1 VVEELH
7 SRYGDKVRAAFAV
20 HPWYAHRRG
29 SDWLEE
35 LEALLRR
42 NPAAIVG
49 EIGLDRA
56 ATTPDTG
63 RCEHQHQLE
72 VRACVSACVRASP
85 HCADACVHRSS
96 RSSFAW
102 PGDCSA
108 RCRSTVFVL
117 LEVKKTRS

>member
-7 SRYGDKVRAAFAV
+7 SKYGDKVHAAFAV
-20 HPWYAHRRG
+20 HPWFAHRRG

-42 NPAAIVG
+42 NPGAIVG

-56 ATTPDTG
+56 AKAPDTG

-72 VRACVSACVRASP
+72 VRLATTCVRTKALS
-85 HCADACVHRSS
+85 DV
-96 RSSFAW
+96 
-102 PGDCSA
+102 GD
-108 RCRSTVFVL
+108 
-117 LEVKKTRS
+117 TRLRVVWCHTGV